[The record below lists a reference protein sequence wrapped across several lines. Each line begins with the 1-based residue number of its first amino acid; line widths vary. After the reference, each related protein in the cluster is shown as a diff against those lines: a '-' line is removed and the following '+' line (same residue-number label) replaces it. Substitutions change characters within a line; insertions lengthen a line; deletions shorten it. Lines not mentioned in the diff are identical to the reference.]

1 MPGFANRLH
10 ACRAKGL
17 RMAMSDDPERRLT
30 PRIVG
35 GVGRALWSI
44 ARRVR
49 QAAIATLAVLLSGM
63 TAEAEDRALKLFF
76 THTGERTTITFKR
89 DGRFDPRGLAQI
101 NRFLRDWRK
110 NEPTRMDP
118 RLLDLVWEV
127 YHRSGA
133 RDYIHVV
140 SAYRSP
146 TTNKMLRSRSRSSGV
161 AKTSQH
167 MLGKAMDFYIPGV
180 KLQTLRAL
188 AMQLQV
194 GGVGYYPRSGSP
206 FVHLD
211 VGRVRA
217 WPRMSR
223 QELASIFPNGRTMH
237 VPADGRPLPGYAQ
250 AVANHNKHIQSGSIE
265 NAATADE
272 EDAVETGQASP
283 SAGPIEVALVPV
295 PSSRAER
302 ALSQQAGQNSVTARA
317 NGQAPIAD
325 LSLYAVPI
333 PNFRPPEKA
342 VGAAIDEIQT
352 ASIGAAEPEQNT
364 RKFLP
369 MLREVPTSGLTL
381 SARSAASL
389 PMSGSSEL
397 QAGIGSVSARR
408 LLSWALHLPERA
420 PGLSAPY
427 GHRRLIILGSDRGPY
442 NASLATAP

>member
-1 MPGFANRLH
+1 
-10 ACRAKGL
+10 
-17 RMAMSDDPERRLT
+17 
-30 PRIVG
+30 
-35 GVGRALWSI
+35 
-44 ARRVR
+44 
-49 QAAIATLAVLLSGM
+49 
-63 TAEAEDRALKLFF
+63 
-76 THTGERTTITFKR
+76 
-89 DGRFDPRGLAQI
+89 
-101 NRFLRDWRK
+101 
-110 NEPTRMDP
+110 
-118 RLLDLVWEV
+118 
-127 YHRSGA
+127 
-133 RDYIHVV
+133 
-140 SAYRSP
+140 
-146 TTNKMLRSRSRSSGV
+146 
-161 AKTSQH
+161 